1 MPSFIRFQAPTF
13 MKSRC
18 YVESGS
24 FSCVT
29 CHNPHK
35 DAEASPAF
43 YEAVCLQ
50 CHSTPKPGAATP
62 AAKAGGNAR
71 AASVCPVDQAKGCL
85 NCHMPKVPNAVPN
98 AEFTDHYIR
107 VRKDA
112 RTSAAQAGRRAGP

>member
-35 DAEASPAF
+35 DAETSPAA

-50 CHSTPKPGAATP
+50 CHS
-62 AAKAGGNAR
+62 AAKSIAPEPAPTIEEGAR
-71 AASVCPVDQAKGCL
+71 ACPVDQAKGCL

-98 AEFTDHYIR
+98 AEFTDHHIR

-112 RTSAAQAGRRAGP
+112 REAGSRAARRGAP